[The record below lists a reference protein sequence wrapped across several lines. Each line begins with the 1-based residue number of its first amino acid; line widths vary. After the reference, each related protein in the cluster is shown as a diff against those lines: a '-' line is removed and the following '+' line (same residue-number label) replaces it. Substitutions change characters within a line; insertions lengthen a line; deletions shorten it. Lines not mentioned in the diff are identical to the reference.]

1 MPTMGR
7 YPRLRERLHHAVL
20 DAPADTDPALR
31 RAAYRGDNLPEPL
44 QAYVDKLRRHAYR
57 VQDSDMERL
66 RGAGYSEDQIFE
78 VTIAAALG
86 AGDSRRRAG
95 MAALDE
101 ALR

>member
-1 MPTMGR
+1 MSISGR
-7 YPRLRERLHHAVL
+7 YPRLQEKLRRAVL
-20 DAPADTDPALR
+20 DAPADTDPTLR
-31 RAAYRGDNLPEPL
+31 RVAYHGDDLPEPL
-44 QAYVDKLRRHAYR
+44 QAYVDKLWRYAYR
-57 VQDSDMERL
+57 VQDSDIERM

-95 MAALDE
+95 MSALNE